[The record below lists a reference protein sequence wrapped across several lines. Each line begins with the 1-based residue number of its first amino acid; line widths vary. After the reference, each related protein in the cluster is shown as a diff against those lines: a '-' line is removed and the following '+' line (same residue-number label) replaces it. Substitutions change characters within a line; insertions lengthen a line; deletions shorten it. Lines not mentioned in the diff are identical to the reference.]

1 MREGKPDKK
10 ITRLTVFGDR
20 IKYPGNC
27 GTPMDD
33 LITVKL
39 LLNRLISTL
48 GEKSMTLDIKNIY
61 LDTHLA

>member
-1 MREGKPDKK
+1 
-10 ITRLTVFGDR
+10 
-20 IKYPGNC
+20 
-27 GTPMDD
+27 MDD

-61 LDTHLA
+61 LNTHLEWYKYIQLKLNTFPEDVIK